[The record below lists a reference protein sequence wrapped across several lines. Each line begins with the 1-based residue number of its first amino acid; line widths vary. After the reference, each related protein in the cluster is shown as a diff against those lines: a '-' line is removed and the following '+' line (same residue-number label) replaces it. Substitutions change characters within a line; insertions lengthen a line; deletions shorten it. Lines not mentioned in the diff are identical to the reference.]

1 MKIRSF
7 FQTFRAPGIVTA
19 VLAFFLG
26 ISYIDE
32 VVPSTGA
39 GGFFQYKIGFLFP
52 WLTVYSNT
60 GDRRSTFDLLFS
72 GNEGVHINL
81 LGLVLYVIL
90 VLLIG
95 LLVQS
100 LLQKPEYQNT
110 DGKK

>member
-32 VVPSTGA
+32 VVPSAGA

-52 WLTVYSNT
+52 WLTIPET
-60 GDRRSTFDLLFS
+60 EEAPLICFS
-72 GNEGVHINL
+72 AAT
-81 LGLVLYVIL
+81 
-90 VLLIG
+90 
-95 LLVQS
+95 
-100 LLQKPEYQNT
+100 KEYT
-110 DGKK
+110 SISSGWCCMSFWCC

>member
-52 WLTVYSNT
+52 C
-60 GDRRSTFDLLFS
+60 
-72 GNEGVHINL
+72 
-81 LGLVLYVIL
+81 
-90 VLLIG
+90 
-95 LLVQS
+95 
-100 LLQKPEYQNT
+100 
-110 DGKK
+110 